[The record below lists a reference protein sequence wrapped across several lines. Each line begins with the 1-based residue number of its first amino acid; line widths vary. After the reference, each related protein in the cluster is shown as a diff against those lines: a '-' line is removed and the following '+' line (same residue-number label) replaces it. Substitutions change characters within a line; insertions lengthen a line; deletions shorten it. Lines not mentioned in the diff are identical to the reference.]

1 MKKLLVPVSL
11 ALLLII
17 AMAGT
22 VLAAP
27 KANGPQLPLKGT
39 LESQETYV
47 VNPPIMSV
55 TASGS
60 GNATQLGRYSIN
72 YQFQVNL
79 ETVAGVGSAQ
89 FIAANGDRLYAEG
102 TGQAT
107 PTDIPGIFNIIE
119 NFTITGGTGRFAGA
133 SGSVTLIRVV
143 DTNTGVT
150 SGTIDGYILLA

>member
-79 ETVAGVGSAQ
+79 ETVAGVGCAQ
-89 FIAANGDRLYAEG
+89 FIAANGDRLIQVSAPGHSRKRYEDFRNMRTFPSIYLTSDNPG
-102 TGQAT
+102 TTRCKFPQ
-107 PTDIPGIFNIIE
+107 PG
-119 NFTITGGTGRFAGA
+119 
-133 SGSVTLIRVV
+133 
-143 DTNTGVT
+143 T
-150 SGTIDGYILLA
+150 SRTVCRSLRLTRSRRQSPM